1 MFGFFV
7 GIASLIG
14 LAALKRHHRGH
25 VHHGCGYGHG
35 HGHGCGHGDHDG
47 SGRRGGPWRRRTL
60 WRIFEHLDTTPG
72 QEKLIREQL
81 EQRWAQRDSVSR
93 AWRIAGEE
101 LAETLRAEAVD
112 EAAVDQLLARHQD
125 ELSDVRKQLARAL
138 ARIHEALDQRQRE
151 HLARF
156 LGSRGFRGR
165 PFGGPYR
172 GFA

>member
-35 HGHGCGHGDHDG
+35 HGHGDHDG

-81 EQRWAQRDSVSR
+81 EQLWAQRDSVSR
-93 AWRIAGEE
+93 AWRSAGEE